1 MCAQVAVLAGAGQ
14 VVAGEEAAPPQLLQL
29 TMGTLSLLVSPVSP
43 LVSALS
49 TRKCIIVIAIKI
61 NMKV

>member
-49 TRKCIIVIAIKI
+49 TWKCFIVMSLPLKLT
-61 NMKV
+61 